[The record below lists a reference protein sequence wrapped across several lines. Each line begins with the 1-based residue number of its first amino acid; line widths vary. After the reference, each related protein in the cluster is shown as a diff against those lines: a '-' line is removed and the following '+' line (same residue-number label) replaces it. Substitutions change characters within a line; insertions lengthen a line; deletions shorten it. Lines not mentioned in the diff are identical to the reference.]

1 MSSCK
6 DSCPISTCD
15 DPCPCP
21 DSCAP
26 RTVSQIPDLN
36 SIPEVDSIP
45 EATVPDESS
54 YEFQLQKC
62 LKELKKLSKTKP
74 SISLDLNA
82 HVDQILVQD
91 LQNKGY
97 IVKYSTDYDGSRKQ
111 HQVMSKLRVFNPK
124 LGDPN
129 LNFIDSF
136 EENLRKLGFN
146 GATLDRTDAEE
157 NFKKLFTGILKF

>member
-6 DSCPISTCD
+6 NSCPMESCE

-21 DSCAP
+21 DSCAL
-26 RTVSQIPDLN
+26 RTVEE
-36 SIPEVDSIP
+36 IPEVESIP
-45 EATVPDESS
+45 EAAIPNESS

-62 LKELKKLSKTKP
+62 LTELKKLSKTKP
-74 SISLDLNA
+74 SISMDFNA
-82 HVDQILVQD
+82 HVDQTLVQD

-97 IVKYSTDYDGSRKQ
+97 IVKYSTDYDSSRKQ
-111 HQVMSKLRVFNPK
+111 HQIMSKLRVFNPK

-129 LNFIDSF
+129 STFIDSF
-136 EENLRKLGFN
+136 EENLRKLGFS
-146 GATLDRTDAEE
+146 GATMDRTDAEE